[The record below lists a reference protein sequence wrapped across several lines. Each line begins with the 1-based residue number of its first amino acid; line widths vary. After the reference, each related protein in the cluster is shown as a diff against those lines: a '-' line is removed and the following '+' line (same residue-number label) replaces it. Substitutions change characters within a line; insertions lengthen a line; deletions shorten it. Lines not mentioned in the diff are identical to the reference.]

1 MRTMVGL
8 NTPSSGRALIA
19 GRPYRELREPLR
31 MVGAVLDGNGFH
43 PARTARSHLGY
54 LAAAN
59 RLPEKRVHEVLG
71 LTGLDGVAGRRVGRF
86 SLGMKQRLAIAA
98 ALLGDPQILIL
109 DEPNN
114 GLDPEGIIW
123 LRGLLTDLA
132 AEGRTVLVSSH
143 LITEV
148 ALSAGHLARD
158 RPRSPARR
166 RSHRGPGPPG
176 RHHPRGD
183 LPAADPRH
191 GRVRQRTADGR
202 SPMRRTALL
211 RSELL
216 KLRSIPSTY
225 VVIVAAVGV
234 GLGVGVL
241 EMTSTSHH
249 WLQLDPQDRARFDP
263 VADSFSGFQF
273 AELAFGALGVLAITT
288 EYATGTMAATL
299 VASPQRTQVY
309 AAKLAALIL
318 VVAPICVAS
327 TFAAFILGQRAIAD
341 RHLDVALSD
350 PHVLRAVIGAALYM
364 VVVTLVG
371 FGLGA
376 VIRHTAGA
384 LTVMFA
390 LVFLAWPVARAVESF
405 SYLPDRWLLVN
416 AADALVSIHPPT
428 GPNAL
433 RTPSLAMACLE
444 LGTYVVVLLAAGAW
458 RANRD
463 L

>member
-1 MRTMVGL
+1 MRT
-8 NTPSSGRALIA
+8 
-19 GRPYRELREPLR
+19 
-31 MVGAVLDGNGFH
+31 
-43 PARTARSHLGY
+43 
-54 LAAAN
+54 
-59 RLPEKRVHEVLG
+59 
-71 LTGLDGVAGRRVGRF
+71 
-86 SLGMKQRLAIAA
+86 
-98 ALLGDPQILIL
+98 
-109 DEPNN
+109 
-114 GLDPEGIIW
+114 
-123 LRGLLTDLA
+123 
-132 AEGRTVLVSSH
+132 
-143 LITEV
+143 
-148 ALSAGHLARD
+148 
-158 RPRSPARR
+158 
-166 RSHRGPGPPG
+166 
-176 RHHPRGD
+176 
-183 LPAADPRH
+183 
-191 GRVRQRTADGR
+191 
-202 SPMRRTALL
+202 TALL

-225 VVIVAAVGV
+225 VVIVAAVCI

-249 WLQLDPQDRARFDP
+249 WLQLDPQDRAAFDP

-288 EYATGTMAATL
+288 EYASGTMHATL
-299 VASPQRTQVY
+299 VASPRRTRVY

-318 VVAPICVAS
+318 VVLPVCVAS
-327 TFAAFILGQRAIAD
+327 TFAAFILGQHAIAD

-390 LVFLAWPVARAVESF
+390 LVFLAWPVARAVESI

-444 LGTYVVVLLAAGAW
+444 LGTYVVVLIAAGAW
-458 RANRD
+458 RANQD

>member
-1 MRTMVGL
+1 M
-8 NTPSSGRALIA
+8 
-19 GRPYRELREPLR
+19 
-31 MVGAVLDGNGFH
+31 
-43 PARTARSHLGY
+43 
-54 LAAAN
+54 
-59 RLPEKRVHEVLG
+59 
-71 LTGLDGVAGRRVGRF
+71 
-86 SLGMKQRLAIAA
+86 
-98 ALLGDPQILIL
+98 
-109 DEPNN
+109 
-114 GLDPEGIIW
+114 
-123 LRGLLTDLA
+123 
-132 AEGRTVLVSSH
+132 
-143 LITEV
+143 
-148 ALSAGHLARD
+148 SASR
-158 RPRSPARR
+158 
-166 RSHRGPGPPG
+166 
-176 RHHPRGD
+176 
-183 LPAADPRH
+183 
-191 GRVRQRTADGR
+191 
-202 SPMRRTALL
+202 
-211 RSELL
+211 
-216 KLRSIPSTY
+216 
-225 VVIVAAVGV
+225 
-234 GLGVGVL
+234 VGVL

-249 WLQLDPQDRARFDP
+249 WLQLDPQDRAAFDP

-273 AELAFGALGVLAITT
+273 AELAFGALGVLAVTT
-288 EYATGTMAATL
+288 EYATGTMQATL

-327 TFAAFILGQRAIAD
+327 TFAAFILGQRAVAD

-350 PHVLRAVIGAALYM
+350 PHVLRAVLGAALYM

-458 RANRD
+458 RANQD